1 MEGLSFKSKRQ
12 EKDFDSLLK
21 RVYFNENG
29 VNNNGLGDIIV
40 DVSNLSKEEL
50 EEVARVFKSNKNV
63 AVNFSRK
70 MIAIS

>member
-21 RVYFNENG
+21 RVYFKEVSSNSFS
-29 VNNNGLGDIIV
+29 DIIV
-40 DVSNLSKEEL
+40 NVSNLSKEEL

-63 AVNFSRK
+63 VVNFSRK